1 MADLPYQKAP
11 GALSALVVIVLL
23 AVLAFVAFLAANGE
37 LYRWM

>member
-11 GALSALVVIVLL
+11 GALSALVAVVVL
-23 AVLAFVAFLAANGE
+23 AVLALVAFLAANGE